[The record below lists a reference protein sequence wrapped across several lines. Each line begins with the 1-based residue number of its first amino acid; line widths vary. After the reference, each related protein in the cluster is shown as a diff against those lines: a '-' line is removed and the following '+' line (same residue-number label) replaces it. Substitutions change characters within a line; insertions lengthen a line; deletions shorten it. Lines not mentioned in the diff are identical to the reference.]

1 MVYHIRK
8 AGVIGSGTMG
18 SGIAS
23 LLAAVG
29 IPVVLLDIAAKG
41 TQPGDPPA
49 KRNAIVLDN
58 LNKLKKSRPAQLF
71 HPDDAARITP
81 GNLADNLD
89 LLADADWIVEVVV
102 EKLDVKQD
110 LIAKLDEIRRPD
122 AIVTSNTSGLSIN
135 AIAQGRSDSF
145 RRHFLGTHFFNPPRY
160 MYLLEVIPGADTDP
174 VLVQFMAEFTTNT
187 LGKGVVICRD
197 TPNFIA
203 NRFISVPGTFAT
215 AYAINNGYTVEE
227 TDLLTG
233 PLIGRPKSGTFR
245 LSDIVGNDISVH
257 VGANLYNAIPNDE
270 AREVIRD
277 PGVTRVYDFLLKNN
291 YLGNKTGQGFY
302 KRMDVNG
309 EKQFWPLDLQTF
321 EYVPLQKVRFDSVG
335 KHRKLE
341 HTGARIKALI
351 NESDRAGQFLWHVHA
366 FYLAYASRRLAE
378 LADNLTAIDNANKWG
393 FAHELGPFEIWD
405 AIGVR
410 ETVPRMEADGYQ
422 VAAWVH
428 DMLNKGIETFY
439 RRDASGRVTGVYNPA
454 RGDYAPTAENKHIVV
469 IRELHNA
476 GKEIAHNA
484 SASLIDL
491 GDGIGLLEFHSKANA
506 IDDDILTMTGQA
518 LERLEREL
526 AGLVIG
532 NDGEFFSA
540 GANVFFVAMAAQA
553 KQFDQ
558 IERAIKA
565 SQDMMQRLRYA
576 SKPVVTAPFG
586 QTLGGGAEFAM
597 AGARIVAHVELYA
610 GLVELSV
617 GLIPGSGGNK
627 ELLRRVVNPIMQAS
641 PIADPLPHMQKV
653 FEQIAL
659 AKVSDSAM
667 TARDMGFLSAS
678 DRIVMDRRRLIAE
691 AKRTALEM
699 TPAFTPLPPQKIYA
713 AGRDVRAALHMAT
726 FMMRDAGYISEY
738 DHKLANT
745 LANVLCG
752 GELSA
757 PGWVDEQ
764 YMLDLEREAFVRLT
778 GEPKTLERIS
788 HFLQTGKPLRN

>member
-1 MVYHIRK
+1 MTYHIRK

-41 TQPGDPPA
+41 TQPGDPSA
-49 KRNAIVLDN
+49 KRNAVVLDN

-102 EKLDVKQD
+102 EKLDVKQE
-110 LIAKLDEIRRPD
+110 LMAKLDEIRRPD

-145 RRHFLGTHFFNPPRY
+145 RRYFLGTHFFNPPRY
-160 MYLLEVIPGADTDP
+160 MYLLEVIPGVDTAP
-174 VLVQFMAEFTTNT
+174 ELVEFIAHFATNT

-203 NRFISVPGTFAT
+203 NRFISVPGTFAS
-215 AYAINNGYTVEE
+215 AYAINNSYTVEE

-257 VGANLYNAIPNDE
+257 VGANLYDAIPNDE
-270 AREVIRD
+270 SREVIRD
-277 PGVTRVYDFLLKNN
+277 PGVTRVYDFLMKNN

-302 KRMDVNG
+302 KRVDVNG
-309 EKQFWPLDLQTF
+309 EKQFWPLDLQKF
-321 EYVPLQKVRFDSVG
+321 EYVPPQKVRFDSVG
-335 KHRKLE
+335 KHRKIE
-341 HTGARIKALI
+341 DTGTRIKALI
-351 NESDRAGQFLWHVHA
+351 NETDRAGQFLWHVHA

-378 LADNLTAIDNANKWG
+378 LADSLTAIDNANKWG

-422 VAAWVH
+422 VAPWVH
-428 DMLNKGIETFY
+428 DMLNKGVETFY
-439 RRDASGRVTGVYNPA
+439 RRDAAGRVTGVYDPV

-469 IRELHNA
+469 IRELRSA
-476 GKEIAHNA
+476 GKEIVRNA
-484 SASLIDL
+484 GASLIDL

-506 IDDDILTMTGQA
+506 IDEDILTMTGQA

-532 NDGEFFSA
+532 NDGDNFCV
-540 GANVFFVAMAAQA
+540 GANVFFIAMLAQA

-565 SQDMMQRLRYA
+565 SQDLMQRLRYA
-576 SKPVVTAPFG
+576 TKPVVTAPFG

-597 AGARIVAHVELYA
+597 AGSRIVAHVELYA
-610 GLVELSV
+610 GLVELGV

-667 TARDMGFLSAS
+667 TARDMGFLSVS

-699 TPAFTPLPPQKIYA
+699 APNFTPLPPQKIYA

-726 FMMRDAGYISEY
+726 FMMRDAGYISDY

-764 YMLDLEREAFVRLT
+764 YMLDLEREAFVRLA